1 MALRKNK
8 TEILDRIITKDE
20 LIDYDHYWSYWDDDY
35 DDYSY
40 CENCG
45 NYFCRDYDHCIEYSY
60 LPEEFQPKTV
70 THISKR
76 GTRVTQ
82 HTDSPGKLIDM
93 SSIYSKESLR
103 QKRINHILGIE
114 SMEHSRPTLGD
125 ILNIKK

>member
-8 TEILDRIITKDE
+8 TEILDRIITKAE
-20 LIDYDHYWSYWDDDY
+20 LGDDYYWSYWYDDEWDDY
-35 DDYSY
+35 HDGYCDCYMCMPVDY
-40 CENCG
+40 E
-45 NYFCRDYDHCIEYSY
+45 Y

-76 GTRVTQ
+76 GIRVTQ
-82 HTDSPGKLIDM
+82 HTHSPGKLIDM
-93 SSIYSKESLR
+93 ASIYSKEMLR

-114 SMEHSRPTLGD
+114 LMEYSRPTLGD